1 LRQLI
6 RRLCLAELYFH
17 SIKVNYLL
25 IAVWGKINDK
35 IILISIIRYMK
46 TNLKILTIFSIKNCC
61 NSLHTAYCHVVMSS
75 LHIVMCVYYLLVDYY
90 VYFVYVCMFATTKW
104 WIKMNIFVKNDDRHL
119 GSRHSANWLATSL
132 QQTAYVVTKP
142 SSHSAVYMT
151 DTTSRTHTHK
161 RKVTN
166 KPQFVSKRKTVK
178 Q

>member
-1 LRQLI
+1 MAHDIYFRHCRPAILQLSLQLLFIRCFIHQINNKPQINCKNILIQKLKFDSEAKLWLLLRQLI

-104 WIKMNIFVKNDDRHL
+104 
-119 GSRHSANWLATSL
+119 
-132 QQTAYVVTKP
+132 
-142 SSHSAVYMT
+142 
-151 DTTSRTHTHK
+151 
-161 RKVTN
+161 
-166 KPQFVSKRKTVK
+166 
-178 Q
+178 